1 MLNLMR
7 TPIVYINGLF
17 WAIDKA
23 TISVLDR
30 GFTYG
35 DGLFETM
42 RSYSGKIFRL
52 ECLLDRLFRSAR
64 SIFIEL
70 PMKKNEIR
78 SAINAS
84 IELNKLSNS
93 IVRLTITR
101 GEQDPGLNIDY
112 SAPPTVVI
120 IVRPTKVI
128 SKNVYKKGIG
138 IKLYKKS
145 AIRTQGISNQIKSCN
160 YLSNILLREKAI
172 KEGFFEA
179 ILLDNDNN
187 ATEGTFSNIFIIKNN
202 QLKTPSLNEFVLSGI
217 IRKSILDICRA
228 NNISFKE
235 TAITEKD
242 LYEADEIFLTNSGIE
257 VLPVSNINH
266 RNLKDI
272 NPNSMTTRIHT
283 LLLKSFEESLK
294 NDNFP
299 IN

>member
-1 MLNLMR
+1 MR

-17 WAIDKA
+17 WPIDKA

-42 RSYSGKIFRL
+42 RSYSGKIFRM
-52 ECLLDRLFRSAR
+52 ECHLDRLFRSAR
-64 SIFIEL
+64 SIFIDI
-70 PMKKNEIR
+70 PMTKNEIR
-78 SAINAS
+78 TAINGT
-84 IELNKLSNS
+84 IQLNKLSNS
-93 IVRLTITR
+93 IARLTITR
-101 GEQDPGLNIDY
+101 GEHDPGLNIDY
-112 SAPPTVVI
+112 NAPPTVVI
-120 IVRPTKVI
+120 LVRATKVNPE
-128 SKNVYKKGIG
+128 NVYKKGIG

-145 AIRTQGISNQIKSCN
+145 AIRTQGISDQIKSCN

-179 ILLDNDNN
+179 ILLDNNN
-187 ATEGTFSNIFIIKNN
+187 NVTEGTISNLFLIKNN
-202 QLKTPSLNEFVLSGI
+202 QLKTPSLNEFVLGGI
-217 IRKSILDICRA
+217 MRNAILDICRT

-266 RNLKDI
+266 RHLKDI

-283 LLLKSFEESLK
+283 LLLKIFEESFQK
-294 NDNFP
+294 
-299 IN
+299 

>member
-1 MLNLMR
+1 MR

-17 WAIDKA
+17 WPIDKA

-42 RSYSGKIFRL
+42 RSYSGKIFRM
-52 ECLLDRLFRSAR
+52 ECHLDRLFRSAR
-64 SIFIEL
+64 SIFIDL
-70 PMKKNEIR
+70 PMTKNEIR

-266 RNLKDI
+266 RKLKDI
-272 NPNSMTTRIHT
+272 NSNSMTTRIHT
-283 LLLKSFEESLK
+283 LLLKTFEESFQK
-294 NDNFP
+294 
-299 IN
+299 

>member
-52 ECLLDRLFRSAR
+52 ECHLDRLFRSAR
-64 SIFIEL
+64 SIFIDL
-70 PMKKNEIR
+70 PMTKNEIR

-120 IVRPTKVI
+120 LVRPTKVI

-217 IRKSILDICRA
+217 IRKAILDICRA

-266 RNLKDI
+266 RNLKI
-272 NPNSMTTRIHT
+272 
-283 LLLKSFEESLK
+283 
-294 NDNFP
+294 
-299 IN
+299 

>member
-52 ECLLDRLFRSAR
+52 ECHLDRLFRSAG
-64 SIFIEL
+64 SIFIDL
-70 PMKKNEIR
+70 PMTKNEIR

-120 IVRPTKVI
+120 LVRPTKVI

-272 NPNSMTTRIHT
+272 NPNSMTTHIHT
-283 LLLKSFEESLK
+283 LLLKSFEESFK
-294 NDNFP
+294 K
-299 IN
+299 

>member
-1 MLNLMR
+1 M
-7 TPIVYINGLF
+7 T
-17 WAIDKA
+17 
-23 TISVLDR
+23 
-30 GFTYG
+30 
-35 DGLFETM
+35 
-42 RSYSGKIFRL
+42 
-52 ECLLDRLFRSAR
+52 
-64 SIFIEL
+64 
-70 PMKKNEIR
+70 KNEIR

-112 SAPPTVVI
+112 NAPPTVVI
-120 IVRPTKVI
+120 LVRPTKVI

-283 LLLKSFEESLK
+283 LLLKSFEESFK
-294 NDNFP
+294 K
-299 IN
+299 

>member
-52 ECLLDRLFRSAR
+52 ERHLDRLFRSAR
-64 SIFIEL
+64 SIFIDL
-70 PMKKNEIR
+70 PMTKNEIR

-112 SAPPTVVI
+112 NTPPTVVI
-120 IVRPTKVI
+120 LVRPTKVI

-172 KEGFFEA
+172 KDGFFEA
-179 ILLDNDNN
+179 ILLDNNNN
-187 ATEGTFSNIFIIKNN
+187 ATEGTISNIFIIKNN

-266 RNLKDI
+266 RKLKDI
-272 NPNSMTTRIHT
+272 NSNSMTTRIHT
-283 LLLKSFEESLK
+283 LLLKTFEESFQK
-294 NDNFP
+294 
-299 IN
+299 

>member
-1 MLNLMR
+1 MR

-17 WAIDKA
+17 WPIDKA

-42 RSYSGKIFRL
+42 RSYSGKIFRM
-52 ECLLDRLFRSAR
+52 ECHLDRLFRSAR
-64 SIFIEL
+64 SIFIDI
-70 PMKKNEIR
+70 PMTKNEIR
-78 SAINAS
+78 TAINGT
-84 IELNKLSNS
+84 IQLNKLSNS
-93 IVRLTITR
+93 IARLTITR
-101 GEQDPGLNIDY
+101 GEHDPGLNIDY
-112 SAPPTVVI
+112 NAPPTVVI
-120 IVRPTKVI
+120 LVRATKVI
-128 SKNVYKKGIG
+128 PENIYKKGIG
-138 IKLYKKS
+138 IKLYTKS
-145 AIRTQGISNQIKSCN
+145 AIRTQGISDQIKSCN

-179 ILLDNDNN
+179 ILFDNN
-187 ATEGTFSNIFIIKNN
+187 NNVTEGTISNLFLIKNN
-202 QLKTPSLNEFVLSGI
+202 QLKTPSLNEFVLGGI
-217 IRKSILDICRA
+217 MRNAILDICRT

-266 RNLKDI
+266 RHLKDI

-283 LLLKSFEESLK
+283 LLLKTFEEPFQK
-294 NDNFP
+294 
-299 IN
+299 

>member
-1 MLNLMR
+1 MR

-17 WAIDKA
+17 WSIDKA

-42 RSYSGKIFRL
+42 RSYSGKIFRM
-52 ECLLDRLFRSAR
+52 ECHLDRLFRSAR
-64 SIFIEL
+64 LIFIDL
-70 PMKKNEIR
+70 PMTKNEIR

-112 SAPPTVVI
+112 NTPPTVVI
-120 IVRPTKVI
+120 LVRPTKVI

-145 AIRTQGISNQIKSCN
+145 AIRTQGISDQIKSCN

-172 KEGFFEA
+172 KDGFFEA
-179 ILLDNDNN
+179 ILLDNNNN
-187 ATEGTFSNIFIIKNN
+187 ATEGTISNIFIIKNN

-217 IRKSILDICRA
+217 IRKAILDICRA

-266 RNLKDI
+266 RKLKDI

-283 LLLKSFEESLK
+283 LLLKTFEESFQK
-294 NDNFP
+294 
-299 IN
+299 